1 MLNSRSDSLVRQS
14 PKVVQIKDSKPKKRR
29 ASFACVP
36 CNQRR
41 LKCDVVER
49 GAPCTRCR
57 SGGKEKDCEIHESRR
72 GK

>member
-1 MLNSRSDSLVRQS
+1 MLNSRNDSFAREPS
-14 PKVVQIKDSKPKKRR
+14 KAVQIHDSKPKKRR

-57 SGGKEKDCEIHESRR
+57 SGGKEKDCQIHESKR